1 MALVV
6 AVLVPALLGAAW
18 VIREAYHNERE
29 LLHTKLRDTTRALS
43 LVVDRDLARRA
54 DMARVLADAQMLDA
68 GVDITEEN
76 KALFM
81 LQARR
86 ALAPMAGWVELT
98 GPNGLLLTT
107 QAQPTGTESAQIAL
121 PLVDQPVVLPL
132 QDPGDGGGMRAAVV
146 QPVRRDGRT
155 LLNLTLTILPQELQ
169 ALIDHQILPTEAVA
183 TILDPRGLVVA
194 RHPGG
199 AQYVGRVASPD
210 MLARFR
216 AHDESIFQSVS
227 LDGMPTYGYF
237 ANSPQG
243 WTYLTAWPLS
253 RYTQALPKALVP
265 LLLAGLVLLGL
276 AVGGALWVAR
286 GIVQPVHSLKQLAA
300 RMRAGQVG
308 DDAPSGIAE
317 IDEVASALNATA
329 AELRGA
335 RQDLERQVEDAV
347 ARTRSAEQRMSKNHR
362 VEALG
367 RLTGGVAHDF
377 NNVLGII
384 SNSAHLIQRKDSAG
398 ALQAPLAATLR
409 AVDVGSRLTQNL
421 MRFAGRQRVQAQ
433 ALDLVPYLEGAQELL
448 HIVLGNRVRLT
459 RWCEPA
465 LPPIKVDA
473 SELEL
478 ALINLALN
486 ARDAMPHGGEAH
498 LSARLAQA
506 SETTE
511 LPPGSYV
518 WLALSDTGTG
528 VAPGTLTHVF
538 EPFFTT
544 KGDGKGT
551 GLGLSQ
557 VHGFCQQAGGQ
568 AQIASRPG
576 EGATVSLLLPACVPV
591 AANATAVSR
600 SQRALMIAG
609 QRLLL
614 VEDNRDLG
622 DTTAQLLT
630 SFGFQ
635 VARADS
641 AVQAL
646 ARIEC
651 GEVFDLVLSDVVMP
665 GEMDGLALARRLR
678 ERHPGLPIVLVSG
691 YSAALAEA
699 FDFTVLTKPCD
710 PDHLLA
716 ALTQAMNALNA
727 SA

>member
-286 GIVQPVHSLKQLAA
+286 GIVQPVHLLKQLAA

-716 ALTQAMNALNA
+716 ALTQAMTALNA